1 MLTRSLAVATAL
13 LSALVLYE
21 YNRIGHLRADLARAQ
36 ARNVADARALAAAS
50 MEGQAPEIQRAMVWL
65 HDFYRSPEGL
75 RRPEGLW
82 IDGHPDFEGLSAW
95 VFEVYLRSRLKGL
108 TEEQA
113 REALVNAIRQSDE
126 WRAKHRT

>member
-36 ARNVADARALAAAS
+36 ARSVADARALAAAS

-82 IDGHPDFEGLSAW
+82 IEGHPDFEGLSAW

-113 REALVNAIRQSDE
+113 REAIVNAIRQSDE

>member
-21 YNRIGHLRADLARAQ
+21 YNRIGQLRADLARGHERSIAES
-36 ARNVADARALAAAS
+36 RALAAAS
-50 MEGQAPEIQRAMVWL
+50 MEGQAPEIQRAMTWL
-65 HDFYRSPEGL
+65 HDFYRSSEGL
-75 RRPEGLW
+75 RRPDGLW
-82 IDGHPDFEGLSAW
+82 IEGHPDFEGLSAW

-113 REALVNAIRQSDE
+113 REAVMNGIRQSDE

>member
-36 ARNVADARALAAAS
+36 ALSVADARALAAAS

-82 IDGHPDFEGLSAW
+82 LDGHPDFEGLSAW

-113 REALVNAIRQSDE
+113 REAIANAIRQSDE

>member
-36 ARNVADARALAAAS
+36 ARSVTDARALAAAS
-50 MEGQAPEIQRAMVWL
+50 MDGQAPEIQRAMVWL

-82 IDGHPDFEGLSAW
+82 LDGHPDFEGLSAW

-113 REALVNAIRQSDE
+113 REAIVNAIRQSDE

>member
-36 ARNVADARALAAAS
+36 ALSVADARALAAAS

-82 IDGHPDFEGLSAW
+82 IEGHPDFEGLSAW

-113 REALVNAIRQSDE
+113 REAIVNAIRQSDE

>member
-1 MLTRSLAVATAL
+1 MLARSLAVATAL

-21 YNRIGHLRADLARAQ
+21 YNRIGHLRADLARAHS
-36 ARNVADARALAAAS
+36 RSVADARALAAAS

-82 IDGHPDFEGLSAW
+82 IEGHPDFEGLSAW

-108 TEEQA
+108 TEDQA
-113 REALVNAIRQSDE
+113 REAIVNAIRQSDE

>member
-36 ARNVADARALAAAS
+36 ALSVADARALAAAS

-75 RRPEGLW
+75 RRPEGVWL
-82 IDGHPDFEGLSAW
+82 DGHPDFEGLSAW

-113 REALVNAIRQSDE
+113 REAIANAIRQSDE

>member
-1 MLTRSLAVATAL
+1 MLARSLAVATAL

-36 ARNVADARALAAAS
+36 ARSVADARALAAAS

-82 IDGHPDFEGLSAW
+82 IEGHPDFEGLSAW

-113 REALVNAIRQSDE
+113 REAIVNAIRQSDE